1 MDLQEAVRWTEM
13 MRANKADP
21 SAVTA
26 HPAVQTA
33 SGVPAASVAT
43 SAASGADA
51 SAADQ
56 TQEKK
61 KDKTPMWKL

>member
-21 SAVTA
+21 SAAA
-26 HPAVQTA
+26 HPAMQAA
-33 SGVPAASVAT
+33 SSVSATSVAT
-43 SAASGADA
+43 SAANGTDA
-51 SAADQ
+51 SVADQ
-56 TQEKK
+56 QHEKK

>member
-21 SAVTA
+21 SAVAA

-33 SGVPAASVAT
+33 SGVPAATVAASAT
-43 SAASGADA
+43 SGMDA

-56 TQEKK
+56 QQEKK